1 MRMMMTK
8 QFTIPDHDTDDDL
21 NWDYDQDC
29 EEQHD
34 PFSDS
39 DIDDW
44 KTDFCDVESWSANM
58 LRGDVNMKN
67 WVWDLNI

>member
-1 MRMMMTK
+1 MMTTMKMMMTTMRMMMTK

-39 DIDDW
+39 DIDD
-44 KTDFCDVESWSANM
+44 
-58 LRGDVNMKN
+58 
-67 WVWDLNI
+67 

>member
-1 MRMMMTK
+1 MEVY
-8 QFTIPDHDTDDDL
+8 HDDNHEDDDDKAVY
-21 NWDYDQDC
+21 NSWDSDQDC
-29 EEQHD
+29 GNYN

-58 LRGDVNMKN
+58 LRGGVNMKN
-67 WVWDLNI
+67 WVWDLEKI